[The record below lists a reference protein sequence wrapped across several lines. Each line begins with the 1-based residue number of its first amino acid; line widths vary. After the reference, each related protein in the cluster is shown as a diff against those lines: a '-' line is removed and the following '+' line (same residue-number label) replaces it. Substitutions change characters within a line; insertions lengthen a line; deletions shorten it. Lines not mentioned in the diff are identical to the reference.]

1 MAESSPKTILYLIW
15 ALDLGGAEQV
25 VIHLAKGLDRRRFR
39 PIVGCLTRPGRF
51 APVLE
56 AAGVPVVCFDKRPRI
71 DLALVSR
78 ITQIVRRE
86 SVALI
91 HTHLFTANF
100 WGRLAGWAARVPVV
114 VTEHSVDTWKPWGY
128 HILDRLLKPL
138 TAHWV
143 FVSPQVQQY
152 YVRQVGPL
160 PNSSVIIN
168 GVEVH
173 EPGRV
178 VPPPLAGATPA
189 AVTLATVGRLAP
201 EKAQHRFLELVGT
214 LHRDGL
220 PVRGLIVGDG
230 PERAALERASA
241 AQGLGG
247 VVEFTGLVTDMA
259 TVWPRVDLFVL
270 TSTREGLPLTL
281 LEAMA
286 HGIPVLSTA
295 VGGVPTC
302 VTDGVEGFL
311 APPEAWTALVPHA
324 RRLVQ
329 EAALRQRLGAAG
341 RARVQRQFSIGRMIR
356 EHEDLYARLRP
367 D

>member
-1 MAESSPKTILYLIW
+1 MPESSPKTILYLIW

-51 APVLE
+51 ASVLE
-56 AAGVPVVCFDKRPRI
+56 AAGVPVVCFDKRPKL
-71 DLALVSR
+71 DLGLVSR
-78 ITQIVRRE
+78 IAQLVRRE
-86 SVALI
+86 SVAVI
-91 HTHLFTANF
+91 HAHLFTANF

-128 HILDRLLKPL
+128 RLLDRLLKPL

-168 GVEVH
+168 GV
-173 EPGRV
+173 
-178 VPPPLAGATPA
+178 PLPA
-189 AVTLATVGRLAP
+189 APNSPRPDGPPTTVTLATVGRLAP

-230 PERAALERASA
+230 PQRAALERAA
-241 AQGLGG
+241 TAQGLGG
-247 VVEFTGLVTDMA
+247 VVEFTGLVTEMA

-311 APPEAWTALVPHA
+311 ALPEAWTTMVPHA
-324 RRLVQ
+324 RQLVQ
-329 EAALRQRLGAAG
+329 EAALRQQLGAAG
-341 RARVQRQFSIGRMIR
+341 RARVHRDFGVKQMIQC
-356 EHEDLYARLRP
+356 HESLYATLLHHS
-367 D
+367 